1 MKDITVG
8 VDKEHDMKPVHLGL
22 IGCGT
27 VGTGVARLLIE
38 KQQLIEQRTGVPLV
52 LKYVADLDTETDRGV
67 AFEPGV
73 FIQDAQRIIN
83 DPQIDIVIEM
93 IGGETLARDLMTQA
107 LDNGKHVVTAN
118 KALLATHGN
127 ELFRLA
133 EARGV
138 DLAFE
143 ASVGGCIPIIK
154 ALRESLA
161 ANDIHAMV
169 GILNGTCNY
178 ILTQITEKDMPFE
191 AALAQA
197 QESGYAEADP
207 TLDVGGYDAAHK
219 LAILTGLAYG
229 MPINYGDIYVE
240 GISAITPLDI
250 QFAAEFG
257 YRIKLLA
264 IGKHRGDSVEARVH
278 PTMIPFDN
286 ILSNVSG
293 SLNAVTVT
301 GDAVGDMFLSGYG
314 AGMMPTASAVLGDI
328 IDLARNHKSQ
338 SSGRVPAAAYQPSY
352 IKAIPVMPIT
362 DIVTHYYFRFEVL
375 DRPGVLSTIAG
386 ILGDNGISIK
396 SVQQKG
402 RKTNGTVP
410 IVMLTHH
417 AREADVQSAFQRIG
431 GLEVVGKPPMLI
443 RIEQESTD

>member
-1 MKDITVG
+1 
-8 VDKEHDMKPVHLGL
+8 MKPVHLGL

-38 KQQLIEQRTGVPLV
+38 KKQLIEERTGIPLV
-52 LKYVADLDTETDRGV
+52 LKYVADLDTETDRGIT
-67 AFEPGV
+67 FEPGV
-73 FIQDAQRIIN
+73 FIQDARRIVS

-93 IGGETLARDLMTQA
+93 IGGETLARELITEAME
-107 LDNGKHVVTAN
+107 NGKHVVTAN

-127 ELFRLA
+127 KLFQLA
-133 EARGV
+133 ESRGV

-143 ASVGGCIPIIK
+143 ASVAGCMPIIK
-154 ALRESLA
+154 TLRESLA
-161 ANDIHAMV
+161 ANEIHAMV

-178 ILTQITEKDMPFE
+178 ILSQITEKGMPFE
-191 AALAQA
+191 TALKQA
-197 QESGYAEADP
+197 QENGYAEADP
-207 TLDVGGYDAAHK
+207 TLDVGGFDAAHK

-229 MPINYGDIYVE
+229 MPINYSDVYVE

-264 IGKHRGDSVEARVH
+264 IGKHRGDAVEARVH

-301 GDAVGDMFLSGYG
+301 GDAVGDLFLSGYG
-314 AGMMPTASAVLGDI
+314 AGMMPTASAVLSDI
-328 IDLARNHKSQ
+328 VDLARNHASQ
-338 SSGRVPAAAYQPSY
+338 SSGRVPPTACQSNH
-352 IKAIPVMPIT
+352 IRTIPVMPIT

-375 DRPGVLSTIAG
+375 DQPGVLSTISG
-386 ILGDNGISIK
+386 ILGENGISIK

-417 AREADVQSAFQRIG
+417 AKEADVQEAFQRIA

-443 RIEQESTD
+443 RIEQEETE